1 MVKRFVSFV
10 LVVIAFMSYST
21 VGQAATYQKGDV
33 NKDGAINITD
43 VTLIQM
49 YMAGES
55 IKNFTLYNADFNG
68 DGSITINDISTIQLY
83 MCGHISLYNNYFYT
97 LANGKA
103 TITGYNGSTK
113 KLNIPSYLYSDKN
126 VAFRVT
132 TIGENAFYK
141 KYFITEVIIPESV
154 KPMPTQAARIIRGIR
169 SIQTTSTRSLLIS
182 VAAKSPAFINNISTI
197 SVHAKEIKPNFK
209 PKIIMQSMVRN
220 SNSRRYFTFIFFIC
234 AVIAKFIIYT

>member
-21 VGQAATYQKGDV
+21 VGQTATYQKGDV

-154 KPMPTQAARIIRGIR
+154 IKIEDNAFANCKNLATVTIINPNCHID
-169 SIQTTSTRSLLIS
+169 SSSFENCPIS
-182 VAAKSPAFINNISTI
+182 S
-197 SVHAKEIKPNFK
+197 FK
-209 PKIIMQSMVRN
+209 
-220 SNSRRYFTFIFFIC
+220 FG
-234 AVIAKFIIYT
+234 